1 MKAFQKV
8 SMMVV
13 VVSVI
18 LVSGWAFASDP
29 GFGDQH
35 AQKNPPPP
43 PNIGIHLLVKYEMD
57 NMAVNVIAELTGQPV
72 ETIQASLAESDMR
85 TLLEANVVNETLFR
99 AAMKEKM
106 LELVNEA
113 LANGRITQTQA
124 DEIIEKINTQ
134 PDAARP

>member
-1 MKAFQKV
+1 MKAFQNV

-13 VVSVI
+13 VVSVV
-18 LVSGWAFASDP
+18 LVSGWAFAADP

-57 NMAVNVIAELTGQPV
+57 NMAINVIAGLTGQPV

-124 DEIIEKINTQ
+124 DDIIEKINTQ